1 MIEPPARR
9 WAANPPATREPL
21 VWRLDRQG
29 CVLARARRVGPAGPD
44 GGPRASRG
52 CGRPPGRAD
61 PALAGTGD
69 HTIAPDNGLAPA
81 PMEKLVEA
89 ARQRANT
96 SLTHGAGAPQLK
108 YDSIGS
114 TCGADWNS
122 PTGWRTRDQPKI
134 VYLKGEAI
142 GTTDSALMDLRIT
155 GNSSGAGIL
164 IIEGWELVLGGNFR
178 WEGVIIVAGKNVGL
192 KYAGGGEQTVY
203 GGIIVNQTENRQE
216 SLADINGWA

>member
-1 MIEPPARR
+1 M
-9 WAANPPATREPL
+9 REAL
-21 VWRLDRQG
+21 VWRLDRG
-29 CVLARARRVGPAGPD
+29 GRVLARARRVGPAGPD

-52 CGRPPGRAD
+52 CHQAGPIPPSPGRVIN
-61 PALAGTGD
+61 
-69 HTIAPDNGLAPA
+69 TIAPDNGLAPA
-81 PMEKLVEA
+81 PIEKLVEA

-96 SLTHGAGAPQLK
+96 SLTDGAGAPQLQ

-114 TCGADWNS
+114 ACGADWNS
-122 PTGWRTRDQPKI
+122 PTCWRTRDQPKI

-142 GTTDSALMDLRIT
+142 GTTNSAFMDLRIT

-164 IIEGWELVLGGNFR
+164 IIEGWELVLEGNVR

-216 SLADINGWA
+216 SQESLADINGWA